1 VRRLVLAFATLS
13 ALVSAAPAAALD
25 DGLARTPPMGWNGW
39 YAFGCQADEAT
50 VRAAADALV
59 SSGLRDA
66 GYTYVNVDDCWMAR
80 TRGPDGALRPDP
92 ERFGGGI
99 PALADYVHRR
109 GLRLGIYLST
119 GRLTCERY
127 PGSAGHLAQDARTVA
142 AWGVDLVKLDWCFMP
157 HTPARVRVYAGVR
170 VYAEMRDAI
179 RASGRPIV
187 VSISEWGDGRPWT
200 WGAGA
205 GHMWRTTHDIPVYD
219 RRDRWRAVLR
229 VAARNAQLAGHAGPG
244 GWNDPDI
251 LQVGLRGLSA
261 TEGRTMFS
269 MWAMMAAPLLA
280 GNDLGRMDGPTRGT
294 LGNREVIAIDQDPL
308 GVPGLR
314 VSSKNGL
321 DVWVRPLWLGDRAVL
336 FVNRTSRTR
345 LFRGSPS
352 AMFGGNAGTRFSVR
366 DLWNLR
372 TFTVTDELTSRI
384 PAHGAAMF
392 RIHPLG
398 P

>member
-1 VRRLVLAFATLS
+1 VRRLALAFAALS
-13 ALVSAAPAAALD
+13 ALVFAAPAAALE

-39 YAFGCQADEAT
+39 YAFGCHADEAT

-66 GYTYVNVDDCWMAR
+66 GYTYVNIDDCWMAR

-92 ERFGGGI
+92 KRFRDGI
-99 PALADYVHRR
+99 PALAEYVHRR
-109 GLRLGIYLST
+109 GLRLGIYLSA
-119 GRLTCERY
+119 GRRTCERF

-142 AWGVDLVKLDWCFMP
+142 AWGVDLVKLDWCF
-157 HTPARVRVYAGVR
+157 ARPSSNRVR
-170 VYAEMRDAI
+170 VYAEMRDAL

-187 VSISEWGDGRPWT
+187 LSICEWGDGRPWT
-200 WGAGA
+200 WGATA

-229 VAARNAQLAGHAGPG
+229 VVARNARLAGHAGPG

-269 MWAMMAAPLLA
+269 LWAMMAAPLFA
-280 GNDLGRMDGPTRGT
+280 GNDLRRMDGPTRAT
-294 LGNREVIAIDQDPL
+294 LRNREVIAIDQDPA
-308 GVPGLR
+308 GVQGLR
-314 VSSKNGL
+314 VSSKRGR
-321 DVWVRPLWLGDRAVL
+321 DVWVRPLSGGDRALL

-345 LFRGSPS
+345 RFSASPS
-352 AMFGGNAGTRFSVR
+352 GAFGGNAGTRFSVR
-366 DLWNLR
+366 DLWNRR
-372 TFTVTDELTSRI
+372 TRTVTRWLTARI

-392 RIHPLG
+392 RIRPLG
-398 P
+398 R

>member
-1 VRRLVLAFATLS
+1 VRRLALAFATLS
-13 ALVSAAPAAALD
+13 ALVFAAPAAALD
-25 DGLARTPPMGWNGW
+25 DGLALTPPMGWNGW
-39 YAFGCQADEAT
+39 YAFGCEADEAT

-66 GYTYVNVDDCWMAR
+66 GYKYVNIDDCWMAR

-92 ERFGGGI
+92 KRFRDGI
-99 PALADYVHRR
+99 PALAEYVHRR
-109 GLRLGIYLST
+109 GLRLGIYLSA
-119 GRLTCERY
+119 GQLTCERF

-157 HTPARVRVYAGVR
+157 PVPNRVRVYAGVR
-170 VYAEMRDAI
+170 VYAEMRDAL
-179 RASGRPIV
+179 RASGRPV
-187 VSISEWGDGRPWT
+187 VLSICEWGDGLPWT
-200 WGAGA
+200 WGATA

-229 VAARNAQLAGHAGPG
+229 VVARNARLAGHAGPG

-269 MWAMMAAPLLA
+269 LWAMMAAPLFA
-280 GNDLGRMDGPTRGT
+280 GNDLRRMDGPTLAT
-294 LGNREVIAIDQDPL
+294 LRNREVIAIDQDPA
-308 GVPGLR
+308 GEQGLR
-314 VSSKNGL
+314 VSSERGR
-321 DVWVRPLWLGDRAVL
+321 DVWVRPLSGGDRALL

-345 LFRGSPS
+345 RFRASPS
-352 AMFGGNAGTRFSVR
+352 GAFGGNAGTRFSVR
-366 DLWNLR
+366 DLWNRR
-372 TFTVTDELTSRI
+372 TRTVTRWLTARV

-392 RIHPLG
+392 RLRRLG
-398 P
+398 

>member
-1 VRRLVLAFATLS
+1 
-13 ALVSAAPAAALD
+13 
-25 DGLARTPPMGWNGW
+25 M
-39 YAFGCQADEAT
+39 
-50 VRAAADALV
+50 
-59 SSGLRDA
+59 
-66 GYTYVNVDDCWMAR
+66 
-80 TRGPDGALRPDP
+80 
-92 ERFGGGI
+92 RFGDGI

-119 GRLTCERY
+119 GRLTCERF

-157 HTPARVRVYAGVR
+157 PTPDRVRVYAGVR

-244 GWNDPDI
+244 GWNDPDL

-269 MWAMMAAPLLA
+269 LWAMMAAPLLA
-280 GNDLGRMDGPTRGT
+280 GNDLRRMDGATRAT
-294 LGNREVIAIDQDPL
+294 LRNREVIAIDQDPAGEQ
-308 GVPGLR
+308 GVR
-314 VSSKNGL
+314 VSSKRGR
-321 DVWVRPLWLGDRAVL
+321 DVWIRPLSGGDRAVL

-345 LFRGSPS
+345 RFNGSPKG
-352 AMFGGNAGTRFSVR
+352 MFGGYSGTRFSVR
-366 DLWNLR
+366 DLWNGR
-372 TFTVTDELTSRI
+372 TRTVTRWLTASV

-392 RIHPLG
+392 RLRPLG
-398 P
+398 